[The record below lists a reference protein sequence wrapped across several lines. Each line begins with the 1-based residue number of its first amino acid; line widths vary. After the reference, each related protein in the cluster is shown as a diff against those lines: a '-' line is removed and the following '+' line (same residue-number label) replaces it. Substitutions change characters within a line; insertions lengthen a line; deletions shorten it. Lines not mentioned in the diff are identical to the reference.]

1 MICGRKKLMSVTRVS
16 PTHLVLLARERS
28 EPWWLMRR
36 STRIFVTFAKRPSG
50 SVIINPSV
58 RSSFPK
64 KTKLVICVPRKSTHT
79 TIEWKI
85 SKTMLLDNVY
95 IAILTLTSEYRG
107 TVTNLQTPFF
117 TGMAD
122 WGNIRLALLSIF

>member
-85 SKTMLLDNVY
+85 SETMLLNNVY
-95 IAILTLTSEYRG
+95 KNMLTLTLEYHRM
-107 TVTNLQTPFF
+107 VTNLQAPFF
-117 TGMAD
+117 TGMTD
-122 WGNIRLALLSIF
+122 WG